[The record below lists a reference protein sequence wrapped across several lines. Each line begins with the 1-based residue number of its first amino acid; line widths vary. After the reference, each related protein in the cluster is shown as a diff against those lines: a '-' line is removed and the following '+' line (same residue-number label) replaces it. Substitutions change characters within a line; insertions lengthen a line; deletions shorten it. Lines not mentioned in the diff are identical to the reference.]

1 MAMGISMGIGIPSGV
16 LISSGGPIDD
26 LLASLRARSTYFE
39 NEACTRATLQKFEAI
54 S

>member
-1 MAMGISMGIGIPSGV
+1 MGISMGIGIPSGA

-26 LLASLRARSTYFE
+26 LLVVLKDRSTFFE
-39 NEACTRATLQKFEAI
+39 NEVCTRATLQEFEAI